1 MEEDVLERAKAF
13 AAEVFAGD
21 SSGHDI
27 HHTLR
32 VHALARSICRE
43 EGGDEDVVRLAAL
56 LHDVD
61 DPKLFKGEGYPNAR
75 RFMEGEGMGPE
86 TIERVVRIVS
96 QISFK
101 GSGTVVPDTLESRI
115 VQDADR
121 MDAIGA
127 IGIARAFAYGGSR
140 GRPMHD
146 PGEEPKENMTEDEYR
161 SNQGTTVNHFYEK
174 LLKLKGL
181 MNTETAKRMA
191 EARHRYMEDFL
202 QEFMDEWDGKCR
214 CLVRPVFSVR
224 LDAEILRIS

>member
-1 MEEDVLERAKAF
+1 MKEGVFERAEAF
-13 AAEVFAGD
+13 AAEIFEGD

-32 VHALARSICRE
+32 VHSLARSICRE

-61 DPKLFKGEGYPNAR
+61 DPKLFGGEGHPNAR
-75 RFMEGEGMGPE
+75 RFMEREGIDPDVAGK
-86 TIERVVRIVS
+86 VVRIAS

-101 GSGTVVPDTLESRI
+101 GSGTTVPDTLEGRI

-146 PGEEPKENMTEDEYR
+146 PGERPKEGMTEAEYR
-161 SNQGTTVNHFYEK
+161 SNRGTTVNHFHEK

-181 MNTETAKRMA
+181 MNTDAARRMA
-191 EARHRYMEDFL
+191 EARHEYMVGFL
-202 QEFMDEWDGKCR
+202 EEFMDEWDGR
-214 CLVRPVFSVR
+214 RRRSRPSCQLIR
-224 LDAEILRIS
+224 

>member
-1 MEEDVLERAKAF
+1 MEEGVFERAKAF
-13 AAEVFAGD
+13 AAEVFEGD

-32 VHALARSICRE
+32 VHALARSICAE
-43 EGGDEDVVRLAAL
+43 EGGDEGVVRLSAL

-61 DPKLFKGEGYPNAR
+61 DPKLFEGEGYPNAR
-75 RFMEGEGMGPE
+75 RFMEGERMDPE
-86 TIERVVRIVS
+86 TVERVVRIVS

-101 GSGTVVPDTLESRI
+101 GSGTVVPDTLEGRI

-146 PGEEPKENMTEDEYR
+146 PGEKPKENMTEAEYR
-161 SNQGTTVNHFYEK
+161 SNRGTTVNHFHEK
-174 LLKLKGL
+174 LLKLRDL

-191 EARHRYMEDFL
+191 EARHRYMEGFL
-202 QEFMDEWDGKCR
+202 EEFMDEWDGKR
-214 CLVRPVFSVR
+214 RGLVKPVPTVR
-224 LDAEILRIS
+224 